1 MKKTKQLSTS
11 YSVDKKGA
19 TKLSSKVAAML
30 DDAIPTNILG
40 MLVTMKEHEKSLVF
54 YDTYSLHVR
63 SKNDYSIIDL
73 RSSDVIFDKIA
84 LFSSALHIVFSLHN
98 GIHRSSPKEDMIYE
112 LDQEYFRCL
121 ENIKFYRQKMNSVN
135 AELIPLFADRLTD
148 AKARLVETKIKL
160 SKTY

>member
-1 MKKTKQLSTS
+1 MKKTKQLSTN

-40 MLVTMKEHEKSLVF
+40 MLVTMKEQERSLIF
-54 YDTYSLHVR
+54 YDRYSLNVR
-63 SKNDYSIIDL
+63 NKNDYTIIDL
-73 RSSDVIFDKIA
+73 YSKNVVFENIA
-84 LFSSALHIVFSLHN
+84 LFSSALHIIFSLN
-98 GIHRSSPKEDMIYE
+98 KGVYKSAPKENIIFE

-121 ENIKFYRQKMNSVN
+121 ENIKFYRQKMNSVSP
-135 AELIPLFADRLTD
+135 ELIPLFADRLSD
-148 AKARLVETKIKL
+148 AKVRLEETKTKL

>member
-1 MKKTKQLSTS
+1 MKKNKQLSTN

-40 MLVTMKEHEKSLVF
+40 MLVTMKEQERCLVF
-54 YDTYSLHVR
+54 YDRYSLNVR
-63 SKNDYSIIDL
+63 NKNDYSIIDL
-73 RSSDVIFDKIA
+73 YTKDIVFENIA
-84 LFSSALHIVFSLHN
+84 LFSSALHIIFSLNKGAH
-98 GIHRSSPKEDMIYE
+98 HSAPKEDIIYE

-121 ENIKFYRQKMNSVN
+121 ENIKFYRQKINSVN
-135 AELIPLFADRLTD
+135 TELVPLFADRLTD
-148 AKARLVETKIKL
+148 AKARLEETKTKL

>member
-1 MKKTKQLSTS
+1 MKKTKQLSTN

-40 MLVTMKEHEKSLVF
+40 MLVTMKEQERCLVF
-54 YDTYSLHVR
+54 YNRYSLNVR
-63 SKNDYSIIDL
+63 NKNDYSIVDL
-73 RSSDVIFDKIA
+73 YSKDIVFENIA
-84 LFSSALHIVFSLHN
+84 LFSSALHIIFALNN
-98 GIHRSSPKEDMIYE
+98 GVHKSSPKEDMIYE

-135 AELIPLFADRLTD
+135 PELIPLFADRLTD
-148 AKARLVETKIKL
+148 AKARLEETKTKL